1 MEIAIFDPK
10 KVMIE
15 SKTVDYV
22 FIRYEYNSSA

>member
-1 MEIAIFDPK
+1 MRVAILDYK

-15 SKTVDYV
+15 SKTVDYA